1 MAYFLGIDGG
11 GTRTTAWLADDRHV
25 LARAESGPSNPLKV
39 GFEDSARQLLLASA
53 SAARAA
59 RLGAVLRETGG
70 RLVFESVCI
79 GLAGV
84 DRPLVYNRLFKWL
97 KKAIPAR
104 SHLLT
109 SDAAIAL
116 EAALHGAL
124 GVVVISGTGSIS
136 FARDEEGVVHRSG
149 GWGAAFDDL
158 GSGYDLGRRA
168 IIAALQ
174 EYDGRGA
181 PTLLHRMIVRALGLK
196 DITFVVLKE
205 LTARD
210 IAALFPLVLKAAN
223 RGDRVAESLCDEAGC
238 DLAELAL
245 ALLRKLKWLDRP
257 VPIVC
262 SGGVFKSSE
271 RIRRSFALHLN
282 HEARHAEI
290 HLLRRPAIE
299 GAISLARAL
308 REIKPR

>member
-1 MAYFLGIDGG
+1 MAFFLGIDGG
-11 GTRTTAWLADDRHV
+11 GTRTTAWLADDHRV
-25 LARAESGPSNPLKV
+25 LARVESGPSNPLKV
-39 GFEDSARQLLLASA
+39 GFEESTTQLLLAA
-53 SAARAA
+53 TMALKAA
-59 RLGAVLRETGG
+59 RLGAAPRDRVGKPVL
-70 RLVFESVCI
+70 ESVCI

-84 DRPLVYNRLFKWL
+84 DRPLVYNRLSKWL
-97 KKAIPAR
+97 KKVILAR

-136 FARDEEGVVHRSG
+136 FARDSQGVVHRSG
-149 GWGAAFDDL
+149 GWGSMFDDL

-181 PTLLHRMIVRALGLK
+181 PTLLHRMIVRALALK
-196 DITFVVLKE
+196 DITFVVLKD
-205 LTARD
+205 LSARD

-223 RGDRVAESLCDEAGC
+223 RGDRVAESLCDEAGR
-238 DLAELAL
+238 DLADLAL
-245 ALLRKLKWLDRP
+245 ALLRKLKWLGHSVP
-257 VPIVC
+257 VVC
-262 SGGVFKSSE
+262 SGGAFKSSE
-271 RIRRSFALHLN
+271 RIRRSFARHLHS
-282 HEARHAEI
+282 EAPQAEI

-299 GAISLARAL
+299 GAISLARAM
-308 REIKPR
+308 RK